1 MKNKI
6 ILVLLISQTLLV
18 LPIGLFLV
26 KAIPYFQVITAEGEL
41 RYIEGNQLPFMFEF
55 DPIGGEVNGSSASI
69 TIEDTYGNY
78 FSKILIFNGNFS
90 GGDGGVIKGTCELE
104 IIPQPSGFINNAC
117 FWEGYLYADGHGEG
131 IIWEVWQDQ
140 TNTGQWVVNFSPDE
154 FLNNSS
160 QEESTPQQET
170 KPQEPE
176 STSIIT
182 TSTQI
187 PQDIVDTISS
197 EEIIDAITYER
208 QYYFSDFSE
217 FPSTQLLVWDGIL
230 VNINLNQ
237 FMHPYLQDAYGHK
250 VEIDESGDPIDES
263 YFIESAAVKVI
274 EDNPQ
279 VDWDTTL
286 NTLYSKISLVSEKL
300 FTPTSEVVNL
310 SADEPSMS
318 PFYEELVDLFAQ
330 QDTLGIDTITDSE
343 QLTVHTE
350 FFTLHT
356 QGITSKLSN
365 TTRIMMNQVLSDTI
379 QSSASR
385 WNETISN
392 GFTKIIQQ
400 EFNNSSI
407 VPKEVTDEFYYKVV
421 SVIAEEE
428 LNKLAERAGL
438 DPKAAEN
445 LANKLR
451 KIGVQE
457 ESLAKTLN
465 AVQALRVLGNMA
477 DGHTVSTSG
486 VWDKLFSFV
495 DSWVAYRAA
504 TEAIINDPDLNMSK
518 EQLHMVQNSIAE
530 LDVFEEGVENFA
542 VNQFKD
548 QIIELINEQLEE

>member
-1 MKNKI
+1 MKKKI

-18 LPIGLFLV
+18 LPIGLFMV
-26 KAIPYFQVITAEGEL
+26 KALPYFQIITAEGEL
-41 RYIEGNQLPFMFEF
+41 WYIEGNQLPFMFEF
-55 DPIGGEVNGSSASI
+55 DPNGGEVNGSSASI

-78 FSKILIFNGNFS
+78 YSKIIIFNGNFS
-90 GGDGGVIKGTCELE
+90 GGDAGVIKGTCELE

-160 QEESTPQQET
+160 HEESSPQHET

-176 STSIIT
+176 STSIIST
-182 TSTQI
+182 LTQI
-187 PQDIVDTISS
+187 PQDTIGTNSS
-197 EEIIDAITYER
+197 EEIIDAIIYER
-208 QYYFSDFSE
+208 QYYFSDFSK

-250 VEIDESGDPIDES
+250 VEIDESGNPIDES

-274 EDNPQ
+274 EENPQ
-279 VDWDTTL
+279 VDWDSVL
-286 NTLYSKISLVSEKL
+286 NALYEKISLVSQQL
-300 FTPTSEVVNL
+300 FSPTTEIVDISVKKPTL
-310 SADEPSMS
+310 S
-318 PFYEELVDLFAQ
+318 PFYGELVDIFGHNE
-330 QDTLGIDTITDSE
+330 TNGIDTTDIERLSV
-343 QLTVHTE
+343 QTE
-350 FFTLHT
+350 FYSLHT
-356 QGITSKLSN
+356 LGITSKLSN
-365 TTRIMMNQVLSDTI
+365 TTEILMNQVLEDTR

-392 GFTKIIQQ
+392 GFKTIIQQ

-407 VPKEVTDEFYYKVV
+407 VPKEVTDEFYNKVV

-428 LNKLAERAGL
+428 LNKLAEKAGL
-438 DPKAAEN
+438 DPKAAES
-445 LANKLR
+445 LADKLR

-504 TEAIINDPDLNMSK
+504 TEAIINDPDLNMSRD
-518 EQLHMVQNSIAE
+518 QLEMIQNSIEE
-530 LDVFEEGVENFA
+530 LNVFDEGVENFA

-548 QIIELINEQLEE
+548 QIINLINEQLDN